1 MRYTIVLQVWFA
13 VQQEAKEKWVTVS
26 SMQWSH
32 WTVLVSQL
40 ALTVAPYSWNL
51 SVQCSY
57 HSQFDEVVNLRTEPE
72 ALDVTALAFLHSQ
85 DSHAFKYI
93 HSAY

>member
-1 MRYTIVLQVWFA
+1 
-13 VQQEAKEKWVTVS
+13 
-26 SMQWSH
+26 MQWSH
-32 WTVLVSQL
+32 RTVLVSQL

-93 HSAY
+93 HSAYSSYRSFQRCSCSEHRVSHNLL